1 MAASQHDPHSMTE
14 LARVVVLGARIVRR
28 QQKGKGTARLERRVD
43 EIREKAQA
51 REDAREAARRKK

>member
-1 MAASQHDPHSMTE
+1 MPATNHDPHNLRE
-14 LARVVVLGARIVRR
+14 LAATVALGYRITRR

-51 REDAREAARRKK
+51 REDARRTK